1 MASSEATTMTVRAM
15 GALLGLK
22 KTESYYLVNKK
33 LFDTV
38 VIAGQLRV
46 VRASFE
52 EWYAR
57 QDWYKKV
64 DGDPPGAALHENMYS
79 IRDIQKILGLA
90 NESVRE
96 LIHRE
101 KLLTLTLEGKF
112 WVPKV
117 IFDDWYAS
125 QSRYRNIKDQEKD
138 RATEEASMTV
148 PEMGRM
154 LGLDSRQAWKLYY
167 EHRDEL
173 KLIRIADRP
182 RITKASFLYW
192 LEGQDIYHVN
202 ADEHCPKQEN
212 EKEFMTVAEA
222 AKLLDVGAQRIYRAL
237 QSNKAEG
244 KKIGRTWYFKYADI
258 LSALSEEG

>member
-125 QSRYRNIKDQEKD
+125 I
-138 RATEEASMTV
+138 
-148 PEMGRM
+148 
-154 LGLDSRQAWKLYY
+154 
-167 EHRDEL
+167 
-173 KLIRIADRP
+173 
-182 RITKASFLYW
+182 
-192 LEGQDIYHVN
+192 
-202 ADEHCPKQEN
+202 
-212 EKEFMTVAEA
+212 
-222 AKLLDVGAQRIYRAL
+222 
-237 QSNKAEG
+237 
-244 KKIGRTWYFKYADI
+244 
-258 LSALSEEG
+258 